1 MVVVVD
7 LTQSGGKGKKS
18 KGKKQLPSQ
27 IADQNEV
34 LTTTQ
39 TTSSSNASQSMTPKR
54 SRSEAPEGNS
64 ISNVLYEVH
73 KKLSNRGRKLSP
85 AKMQAKQ

>member
-1 MVVVVD
+1 MAH
-7 LTQSGGKGKKS
+7 SERKGEKK
-18 KGKKQLPSQ
+18 KKDGKKQRPSQ
-27 IADQNEV
+27 TTSDQRHTNNEEPQ

-54 SRSEAPEGNS
+54 SRSEAPHGNS
-64 ISNVLYEVH
+64 IGNVLYEVH

-85 AKMQAKQ
+85 AKM